1 MYIILGIIL
10 ILDTLLFIWIG
21 MEMNTFIETCIVFMM
36 VNLFFAVMGVGLS
49 LIVYGAM
56 GL

>member
-21 MEMNTFIETCIVFMM
+21 TEMHTFIETCIVFMM
-36 VNLFFAVMGVGLS
+36 VNLFLAVMGVGLS